1 MTLGITCVARLELR
15 LARFKQPRFSSNL
28 STFMSNCILV
38 VTTLERNLSGR
49 CRTTILPQAHAFA
62 PCGYLP
68 AWGFFLA
75 VRAVAAQTVCP
86 TADSNVF
93 LQIQPGSSKNDF
105 ITPIRAYSCNAKF
118 DMIHF
123 FNKNYTRQESNLLVS
138 VEGCELRGV
147 EGEMAARM
155 NKRSDSVTEK
165 LQLSKQ
171 DLSLM
176 LVMCTE
182 LVNLCAKLT
191 GQIDPA
197 AAAMLAYVRD
207 DIASENNLELQ

>member
-1 MTLGITCVARLELR
+1 
-15 LARFKQPRFSSNL
+15 
-28 STFMSNCILV
+28 
-38 VTTLERNLSGR
+38 
-49 CRTTILPQAHAFA
+49 
-62 PCGYLP
+62 
-68 AWGFFLA
+68 
-75 VRAVAAQTVCP
+75 
-86 TADSNVF
+86 
-93 LQIQPGSSKNDF
+93 
-105 ITPIRAYSCNAKF
+105 
-118 DMIHF
+118 
-123 FNKNYTRQESNLLVS
+123 
-138 VEGCELRGV
+138 
-147 EGEMAARM
+147 MAARM